1 MLKLT
6 VVNRMLATLGQA
18 PLNSLSSNSRWLGAC
33 LSALDQA
40 DAEGQSRGWWFNEE
54 KITLQPS
61 AVDSRIYLPGDTSSV
76 TPHDLIDHGVVQ
88 RGDKLYDLANGTDLF
103 TKEVTVT
110 LRRRIPF
117 EQLPE
122 QAADWIAAE
131 AIYWFQSTYDGD
143 EGKTRR
149 LDSMRQMAYRTFK
162 NEDTNQRKA
171 NLVDSNQQVQLI
183 RSFSRRQGYRIP
195 TR

>member
-40 DAEGQSRGWWFNEE
+40 DAEAQSRGWWFNEE
-54 KITLQPS
+54 TVTLQPS
-61 AVDSRIYLPGDTSSV
+61 AIDSRIYLPGDTSSV
-76 TPHDLIDHGVVQ
+76 TPQSVVDNGVVQ
-88 RGDKLYDLANGTDLF
+88 RGGRLYDLVNGTDIF
-103 TKEVTVT
+103 TKEIKVT

-117 EQLPE
+117 EELPE

-149 LDSMRQMAYRTFK
+149 LDAARQSARMMFK
-162 NEDTNQRKA
+162 AEDTNQRKA
-171 NLVDSNQQVQLI
+171 NIVDSNHQVQLI